1 MKLLVILQKQLV
13 LWGILQRTELDV
25 IQKSDNNPTLRETKS
40 KAMRHVHTVRVNQ
53 HPPAD
58 HVGCMVFEQGTP
70 LFHCI
75 PVHIANHGDQLY
87 TDWCWPDMSF
97 WVVLNMHITR
107 ICMKPYSDFVSF
119 SLSSSIHNWK
129 IYLTCDNL
137 IIFTSKW
144 IHLIYMYSSLLV
156 RVEGSYRWLILKN
169 RV

>member
-40 KAMRHVHTVRVNQ
+40 KAVRHGHTVRVNQ
-53 HPPAD
+53 HPPAH

-87 TDWCWPDMSF
+87 SDWCWPDIYVFLSDYQSTCTLPEHL
-97 WVVLNMHITR
+97 WRHIQTLYHFHYPALSITGKYTWR
-107 ICMKPYSDFVSF
+107 VITLSYSHPNGSTSYVFVSP
-119 SLSSSIHNWK
+119 
-129 IYLTCDNL
+129 
-137 IIFTSKW
+137 
-144 IHLIYMYSSLLV
+144 
-156 RVEGSYRWLILKN
+156 G
-169 RV
+169 